1 LKTRLPDDDNVAS
14 PPIVTPVAVLP
25 ALPIHILATV
35 SDGNAVEEIVVD
47 PLVTRPF
54 ASVTTET
61 YEPAVPTLF
70 NTTLPLEDIVASPP
84 IVTPTCVLDVFPTHK
99 FATFRAGMSEVASE
113 LFPLVTR
120 PFESVFT
127 L

>member
-1 LKTRLPDDDNVAS
+1 VGKFAE
-14 PPIVTPVAVLP
+14 PIV
-25 ALPIHILATV
+25 
-35 SDGNAVEEIVVD
+35 VE

-61 YEPAVPTLF
+61 YEPAVPTDF
-70 NTTLPLEDIVASPP
+70 NTTLPDVDIVASPP
-84 IVTPTCVLDVFPTHK
+84 IVTPTWVFEVFPTHM
-99 FATFRAGMSEVASE
+99 FATFRAGMSDVTSDA
-113 LFPLVTR
+113 LPLVTR

>member
-1 LKTRLPDDDNVAS
+1 VPIVGNAAEVIVVDPLVTRPLASVTTETYEPAVPIDFNTTLPPEDIVAS

-25 ALPIHILATV
+25 ALPIHMLATV

-61 YEPAVPTLF
+61 YEPAVPTLL
-70 NTTLPLEDIVASPP
+70 NTKLPDEDIVASPP
-84 IVTPTCVLDVFPTHK
+84 IVTP
-99 FATFRAGMSEVASE
+99 A
-113 LFPLVTR
+113 
-120 PFESVFT
+120 
-127 L
+127 